1 MGKTVGEIARGMSV
15 HEFVDWQRFAAMH
28 PFPADLADIHG
39 AQALALL
46 ANINRDPKKTPPFEV
61 RSFLVIRHAAPADD
75 PPPPTSEAERMRDAL
90 MGMD

>member
-1 MGKTVGEIARGMSV
+1 MSV
-15 HEFVDWQRFAAMH
+15 HEFVDWQRFAAVH

-46 ANINRDPKKTPPFEV
+46 ANINRDPKKTPPFAV
-61 RSFLVIRHAAPADD
+61 NDFLVIRHAAPAEVV
-75 PPPPTSEAERMRDAL
+75 PAASEAERMRDAL